1 MAAAGFL
8 SCYMNGPLPCLKSE
22 SIYHITIFLNVLSVL
37 LNISFLSFINGLI
50 LKHLVIYLH
59 ESIWD

>member
-1 MAAAGFL
+1 M
-8 SCYMNGPLPCLKSE
+8 
-22 SIYHITIFLNVLSVL
+22 LSVL

-59 ESIWD
+59 QSIWD